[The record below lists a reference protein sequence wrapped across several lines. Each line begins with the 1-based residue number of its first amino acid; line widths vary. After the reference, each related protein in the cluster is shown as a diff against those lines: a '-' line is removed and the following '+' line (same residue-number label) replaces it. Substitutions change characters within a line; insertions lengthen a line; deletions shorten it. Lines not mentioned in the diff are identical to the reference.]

1 MGKEYLCDMDE
12 HLHSVQFSW
21 DGSSRVQG
29 SGSRFYDEMLR
40 TDCETTQSGREDE
53 WVRRRTGEKLQE

>member
-1 MGKEYLCDMDE
+1 MRLDE

-29 SGSRFYDEMLR
+29 SGSRFYDEMWR
-40 TDCETTQSGREDE
+40 TDSETAQSGREDE
-53 WVRRRTGEKLQE
+53 WVRTEKAQG